1 MTILPQIPT
10 LSACSP
16 PQSLCPNNGLSAV
29 PQTSYTDCCLGPFN
43 VCSNCQDCPSPR
55 CALGLLLHPF
65 LIVVSIR
72 CFQFVSSYFHLN
84 AFQSGVHLH
93 LSTEI
98 ALVKIMNNFHLVQS
112 NGLICSPCLTRPIS
126 SIWHTDE
133 SPPYFV
139 LFTWLPRHHIL
150 LVSSDLTDCS
160 FPVSFNGSPSPP
172 RHLKMG
178 VPLGSV
184 PVLLLI
190 SIYTSLV
197 ISSSAKAIE
206 PFLC

>member
-65 LIVVSIR
+65 VIVVSIR

-98 ALVKIMNNFHLVQS
+98 ALAKIMNNFHLVQS

-133 SPPYFV
+133 S
-139 LFTWLPRHHIL
+139 LPLIL
-150 LVSSDLTDCS
+150 
-160 FPVSFNGSPSPP
+160 
-172 RHLKMG
+172 
-178 VPLGSV
+178 
-184 PVLLLI
+184 
-190 SIYTSLV
+190 
-197 ISSSAKAIE
+197 SSSLGFQDITFSWFPLTLLTAPSQSPLMAPPLLPDILKWECPWAQSLFFFS
-206 PFLC
+206 FLSILPW